1 MKLCSSD
8 NHYMTVLL
16 IKVLPLKG
24 GVDLLTLAIQNTLL
38 IDSITYIIW
47 ILNNKQMEIKG
58 QK

>member
-8 NHYMTVLL
+8 NHYITVLL
-16 IKVLPLKG
+16 IKALPLKG
-24 GVDLLTLAIQNTLL
+24 GVDLVTLAIQNTLL
-38 IDSITYIIW
+38 IDSITYTIW

>member
-1 MKLCSSD
+1 
-8 NHYMTVLL
+8 MTVLL

-38 IDSITYIIW
+38 IDSITNIIW